1 MYGYEDMLT
10 EKEMD
15 RLESVIDNLP
25 EYVDNVPVGEFISLA
40 DLDTSWLDV
49 DIDLLDI
56 LF

>member
-1 MYGYEDMLT
+1 MYGYEEMLT

-15 RLESVIDNLP
+15 RLESFIDSLP
-25 EYVDNVPVGEFISLA
+25 EYVANVPVGEFITMD
-40 DLDTSWLDV
+40 DLDDV